1 MSSPTRSWAHD
12 ADRFSGWGPDRLY
25 GDDRVDDW
33 SRDEWWR
40 AQNPGASLMR
50 GMLWALPVA
59 AVMWLAMA
67 AAVWF
72 VFSL

>member
-1 MSSPTRSWAHD
+1 MSSPTSFWAQD

-25 GDDRVDDW
+25 GDDRVDDC

>member
-1 MSSPTRSWAHD
+1 MSSPAGSWAQE
-12 ADRFSGWGPDRLY
+12 ADRFGGWGPDRLY
-25 GDDRVDDW
+25 GEDGLDDW

-50 GMLWALPVA
+50 DLLWAVPISVA
-59 AVMWLAMA
+59 MWLVMA

-72 VFSL
+72 IFSL